1 MQKALDSKSYEE
13 QTTIDLI
20 KKDQLFELVS
30 QFPKNL
36 VNESLLLVL
45 LPQEFDH

>member
-1 MQKALDSKSYEE
+1 MQNALDSKSYEE

-20 KKDQLFELVS
+20 KHYQLLELVS
-30 QFPKNL
+30 QFPKHL